1 MQHLTS
7 FFEAGSE
14 FLTLVGQSLI
24 WPEGLLWESDH
35 ENLPD
40 R

>member
-1 MQHLTS
+1 MRNLTG
-7 FFEAGSE
+7 FFETSSE
-14 FLTLVGQSLI
+14 FLTLVGQSLTR
-24 WPEGLLWESDH
+24 PEGLLWEPDY